1 MKNAADVMNC
11 HFFHASPSDTIPVL
25 LQEMAGRGLG
35 SVPVLDSAGRP
46 LGVATT
52 AEIERCLD
60 MEELIDGL
68 EHAPVCIDQN
78 APIEIAA
85 RALARQPSSSLIIV
99 DAQGTAVGALS
110 PVELLEAVLGV
121 EPQPEAA
128 RDHERDELWDR
139 ADIFDLGAAHRAPE
153 GPGIILLSP
162 GLDERKRR
170 RVWAES
176 TDNLRERL
184 DQMLREPQD
193 DEALESMLEVYPRT
207 VRLRWLPIGDGAQRA
222 RLAEALCNV
231 GRKRVRAPS
240 PVAAPPGSAVV
251 PGAAPAAL
259 HDS

>member
-1 MKNAADVMNC
+1 MKSAAEVMNRQ
-11 HFFHASPSDTIPVL
+11 FFHASPSDTIPVL
-25 LQEMAGRGLG
+25 LQEMAGLGLG

-46 LGVATT
+46 VGVATT

-60 MEELIDGL
+60 IDELIEGL

-99 DAQGTAVGALS
+99 DAHGTAVGALS

-139 ADIFDLGAAHRAPE
+139 AEVLDLGAAHRAPE

-193 DEALESMLEVYPRT
+193 DEALEAMLEVYPRT
-207 VRLRWLPIGDGAQRA
+207 V
-222 RLAEALCNV
+222 
-231 GRKRVRAPS
+231 
-240 PVAAPPGSAVV
+240 
-251 PGAAPAAL
+251 
-259 HDS
+259 